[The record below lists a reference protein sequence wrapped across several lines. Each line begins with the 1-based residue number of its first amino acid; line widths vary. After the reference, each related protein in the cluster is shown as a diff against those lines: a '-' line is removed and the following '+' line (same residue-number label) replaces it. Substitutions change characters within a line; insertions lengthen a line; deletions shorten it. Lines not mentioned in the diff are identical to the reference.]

1 MDLFINHTN
10 HPSAQW
16 SEEQLQAARQYGDVV
31 DVPFPQIEA
40 GLSEAEVHDI
50 AEAAA
55 GRIAE
60 LNPSAVLVQGEFT
73 YSYAIIGYLLQAK
86 VDVLAACSERCTEC
100 FVNEKQETVKRS
112 IYKFVR
118 FRSYNS
124 NFPHR
129 KS

>member
-40 GLSEAEVHDI
+40 GLSEAEVHDM

-60 LNPSAVLVQGEFT
+60 LKPSAVLVQGEFT
-73 YSYAIIGYLLQAK
+73 YSYALIRLLQTAGIR
-86 VDVLAACSERCTEC
+86 VVAACSERQTIA
-100 FVNEKQETVKRS
+100 VLNERQETLKQSVF
-112 IYKFVR
+112 KFVQ
-118 FRSYNS
+118 FRVYDDG
-124 NFPHR
+124 
-129 KS
+129 

>member
-40 GLSEAEVHDI
+40 GLSEAEVHDM

-60 LNPSAVLVQGEFT
+60 LKPSAVLVQGEFT
-73 YSYAIIGYLLQAK
+73 YSYAIIGYLLKAK
-86 VDVLAACSERCTEC
+86 IDVLAACSERCTEC
-100 FVNEKQETVKRS
+100 FVNEQQETVKRS
-112 IYKFVR
+112 VYKFVR
-118 FRSYNS
+118 FRSY
-124 NFPHR
+124 R
-129 KS
+129 

>member
-16 SEEQLQAARQYGDVV
+16 SEEQLQAARQYGYVV

-40 GLSEAEVHDI
+40 GLSEAEVHDM

-60 LNPSAVLVQGEFT
+60 LKPSAVLVQGEFT
-73 YSYAIIGYLLQAK
+73 YSYALIRLLQTAGIRA
-86 VDVLAACSERCTEC
+86 VAACSERQTVTT
-100 FVNEKQETVKRS
+100 VNAKQETVRQS
-112 IYKFVR
+112 VFSFVR
-118 FRSYNS
+118 FRNYTC
-124 NFPHR
+124 
-129 KS
+129 